1 MAKNKDG
8 FEGGDIMTAKDLA
21 QYKQKRREA
30 ENKAAGR
37 KRPSTTQ
44 SESAE

>member
-8 FEGGDIMTAKDLA
+8 FEGGEIMTAKDLA
-21 QYKQKRREA
+21 QFKQKRREA

-37 KRPSTTQ
+37 KRPSANQ
-44 SESAE
+44 PESAE